1 MGVAAMN
8 SGGISI
14 ITYSQN
20 IGMTLYVCSTADY
33 WLKYTLL
40 LSIIYN
46 AYKSTVFVLSTC
58 FRLIIHASIKQV
70 KAIHNR

>member
-14 ITYSQN
+14 ITYSRN
-20 IGMTLYVCSTADY
+20 IGMALYVCSTADY

-40 LSIIYN
+40 LSIMSRIRYM
-46 AYKSTVFVLSTC
+46 Y
-58 FRLIIHASIKQV
+58 
-70 KAIHNR
+70 